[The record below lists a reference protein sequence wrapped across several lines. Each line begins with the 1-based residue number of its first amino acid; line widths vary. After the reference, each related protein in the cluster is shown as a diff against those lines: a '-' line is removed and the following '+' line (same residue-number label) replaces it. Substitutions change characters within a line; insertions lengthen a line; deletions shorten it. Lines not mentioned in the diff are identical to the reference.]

1 MSGAATSALWY
12 FGRGFGVSALVLFS
26 LVVVLGILTRAGR
39 PLPGL
44 PRLAVTTVHRTASL
58 AALVFLGV
66 HVTTLLLDPY
76 AQLRVA
82 DVVLPFLAAYRPLW
96 QGLGTL
102 ALDLVVVLVASSLLR
117 HRIGLGAWRLLHWA
131 AYLCWPLAV
140 AHALG
145 TGTDNRTGWL
155 LGVVTGCVVLV
166 LAAVCW
172 RVTGRRFATPAA
184 PARVAPPPDM
194 AGLR

>member
-1 MSGAATSALWY
+1 MTNALWY

-26 LVVVLGILTRAGR
+26 VVVVLGIVTRAGR

-44 PRLAVTTVHRTASL
+44 PRLAATTVHRTASL
-58 AALVFLGV
+58 TALIFLGL
-66 HVTTLLLDPY
+66 HVTTLELDPY
-76 AQLRVA
+76 AQLRAV
-82 DVVLPFLAAYRPLW
+82 DVVLPFLAQYRPLW

-102 ALDLVVVLVASSLLR
+102 ALDLVVVVVASSLLR
-117 HRIGLGAWRLLHWA
+117 HRIGLGAWRFLHWA

-145 TGTDNRTGWL
+145 TGTDNGAGWL
-155 LGVVTGCVVLV
+155 RGVVAACCLLV
-166 LAAVCW
+166 LAAVAW
-172 RVTGRRFATPAA
+172 RVRGHRFGNPPPPT
-184 PARVAPPPDM
+184 RVAPPSDL

>member
-1 MSGAATSALWY
+1 MTNALWY
-12 FGRGFGVSALVLFS
+12 FGRGFGVSALVIFS
-26 LVVVLGILTRAGR
+26 VVVVLGIVTRAGR

-58 AALVFLGV
+58 TALLFLGL

-76 AQLRVA
+76 SQLRVV
-82 DVVLPFLAAYRPLW
+82 DVVLPFVAAYRPAW

-117 HRIGLGAWRLLHWA
+117 HRIGLGLWRFLHWA

-145 TGTDNRTGWL
+145 TGTDNGTGWL
-155 LGVVTGCVVLV
+155 RGVVAACCVLV
-166 LAAVCW
+166 LAAVGW
-172 RVTGRRFATPAA
+172 RVADRRFRTPA
-184 PARVAPPPDM
+184 PPTRVAPPSDL